1 MWRRGESLSQEMR
14 PVDAFP
20 REALID
26 VRTFDHEQG
35 ELAFRARVVG
45 PSSASHLRVRA
56 DDGLIFIVPAADC
69 RLVEGSGL

>member
-1 MWRRGESLSQEMR
+1 MWLRAAPLSHEPR
-14 PVDAFP
+14 PVDGFA

-26 VRTFDHEQG
+26 VRTFYHEKG

-45 PSSASHLRVRA
+45 LSSESHLRVRS

-69 RLVEGSGL
+69 RLVEGNCQ